1 VIYLS
6 HLTTLFNLISNIVM
20 LIRCRIAPAKSQGE
34 FNVILN
40 VIIDDKTYPIEV
52 ADEDLDKD
60 EKFFLKMDSDMD
72 QGWQVSRNW
81 IEKPDSTQRCQIAAD
96 KLLTA
101 INKENEALV
110 TLMVGYIL
118 TRSPGVTTVNI
129 DTNGEILETEL
140 S

>member
-1 VIYLS
+1 
-6 HLTTLFNLISNIVM
+6 
-20 LIRCRIAPAKSQGE
+20 
-34 FNVILN
+34 VILN
-40 VIIDDKTYPIEV
+40 VIIDDKSYPIEV
-52 ADEDLDKD
+52 VDEDLEKD

-72 QGWQVSRNW
+72 QGWQVSRDW